1 MVKREIATTDARVL
15 DLFAGAGGFSLGFHW
30 AGFKTAVALDHN
42 KTAIK
47 TLEDNFKT
55 MGLEAWDKDLSTY
68 TPNEFKKELKSKDLP
83 TNFDIVI
90 GGPPCQGWSKVG
102 RGKIRSL
109 KIVEGG
115 RTTFYDPRN
124 RLYRRYLD
132 FISAFKPKVAV
143 MENVPG
149 MLWHKG
155 KNIAEQVADSLGAI
169 GYEVTWLLLNAS
181 HYGVPQN
188 RERLIFV
195 GVRKDIG
202 IKFEFPDWKSRQG
215 KRHFPFVT
223 VEDAIGDLPIIRNG
237 ARKWIRPY
245 KKQESISGYGKFM
258 RANSPRK
265 TISDHVCR
273 DQNAQ
278 DLEAFGLMKQGGIYG
293 DLPKRL
299 KRYREDIFDD
309 KYKKLYWNRPSWC
322 VTAHLGK
329 DCYTHI
335 HPSQARTIS
344 VREAARI
351 QSFPDWFRF
360 SGGMNSQFTQIGNAV
375 PPVMSR
381 FIATA
386 VKEQV
391 FEANEAVGRKVG

>member
-1 MVKREIATTDARVL
+1 
-15 DLFAGAGGFSLGFHW
+15 
-30 AGFKTAVALDHN
+30 
-42 KTAIK
+42 
-47 TLEDNFKT
+47 
-55 MGLEAWDKDLSTY
+55 
-68 TPNEFKKELKSKDLP
+68 
-83 TNFDIVI
+83 
-90 GGPPCQGWSKVG
+90 
-102 RGKIRSL
+102 
-109 KIVEGG
+109 
-115 RTTFYDPRN
+115 
-124 RLYRRYLD
+124 
-132 FISAFKPKVAV
+132 

-149 MLWHKG
+149 MLGHKG
-155 KNIAEQVADSLGAI
+155 KNIAEQVADSLVAI
-169 GYEVTWLLLNAS
+169 GYEVTWSLLNAS

-202 IKFEFPDWKSRQG
+202 IKFVFPEWKSVRG
-215 KRHFPFVT
+215 KRYFPFTT

-245 KKQESISGYGKFM
+245 KKQESISKYGKFM
-258 RANSPRK
+258 RANSSRK

-273 DQNAQ
+273 KQNAQ
-278 DLEAFGLMKQGGIYG
+278 DLEAFRLMKQGGIYG

-299 KRYREDIFDD
+299 KRYRDDIFDD

-351 QSFPDWFRF
+351 QSR
-360 SGGMNSQFTQIGNAV
+360 SQR
-375 PPVMSR
+375 PPQ
-381 FIATA
+381 A
-386 VKEQV
+386 
-391 FEANEAVGRKVG
+391 G